1 MALLGVSTGLFPD
14 STLYREDYA
23 LLSRYPIDTVELGYE
38 HVAPALDDPHRR
50 DRLRALVRHGHPPV
64 RSLHAPYRP
73 ERDISVL
80 DEERRRRAVAHLEAT
95 FALAA
100 ELEIDLVVL
109 HASEESLAA
118 DRRPARC
125 TQARR
130 SLDGLAAKARSLG
143 LRLAVETMPPEWL
156 PAGLVEIAALTRDLD
171 ADTIGFCLDTNH
183 ANLTG
188 DLPAIVRA
196 LGPRLWNVHISDND
210 GIRQRH
216 WLPFRGVID
225 WPALV
230 SSLAAVRYTGPLVY
244 ELDPH
249 PAGTGPALAEIEAN
263 FAHLEALFPASTE
276 P

>member
-1 MALLGVSTGLFPD
+1 MALLGVSTGIFSG
-14 STLYREDYA
+14 STLYREDYT
-23 LLSRYPIDTVELGYE
+23 LLSRHPIASVELGYE
-38 HVAPALDDPHRR
+38 HVGPALDDPHRR
-50 DRLRALVRHGHPPV
+50 DQLSALVRHGHPPV
-64 RSLHAPYRP
+64 RSLHAPYCP

-80 DEERRRRAVAHLEAT
+80 DEESRRRAVAHFEAT
-95 FALAA
+95 FELSA

-109 HASEESLAA
+109 HASQEPLAA

-125 TQARR
+125 VQARR
-130 SLDGLAAKARSLG
+130 SLDCLASRARSLG

-156 PAGLVEIAALTRDLD
+156 PAGLDEIAALTRDLD
-171 ADTIGFCLDTNH
+171 GDTIGFCLDTNH

-188 DLPAIVRA
+188 DLPAIIRA

-210 GIRQRH
+210 GVQQRH

-230 SSLAAVRYTGPLVY
+230 SSLAAVRYAGPLVY

-249 PAGTGPALAEIEAN
+249 PAGPGRVLAEIEVN
-263 FAHLEALFPASTE
+263 FAHLETLFPASTE